1 MTQSSNK
8 SRHNP
13 GDVLAKLK
21 SWAVVRDREHELDR
35 QRRDTEAQ
43 RRANQAEA
51 DWKAA
56 RERHADEAEINQ
68 QAAREAMLRAL
79 DDYEPPEP
87 EPEPSHPIDVLVDT
101 LQEKIA
107 ELTRLV
113 SEQNNTIAEQN
124 ETIGSLRDQLIVKHL
139 RTSLPFH
146 RTLDDVADRIV
157 KLRADLF
164 KNQGGKK
171 GRSKYKVTLFV
182 WLDNKIAKA
191 GNIKALTFPLTY
203 DPKRHEFSG
212 SLLWKGMV
220 GGIKGSKAVPDH
232 ICLVSGNQCHVAV
245 GGREIELDEF
255 DAEPDGLAIKRWY
268 WNADKALSHT

>member
-1 MTQSSNK
+1 MTQSSK
-8 SRHNP
+8 ESQHNP
-13 GDVLAKLK
+13 GDVLAQLK

-56 RERHADEAEINQ
+56 RQHRADQTEIDQ

-79 DDYEPPEP
+79 DEYEPPEP
-87 EPEPSHPIDVLVDT
+87 EPEPSQPTDALLDR
-101 LQEKIA
+101 LQDKIA
-107 ELTRLV
+107 ELTRVV
-113 SEQNNTIAEQN
+113 SEQA
-124 ETIGSLRDQLIVKHL
+124 ETIESLRDQLIVKSL

-157 KLRADLF
+157 KLRADFF
-164 KNQGGKK
+164 KNEGKK
-171 GRSKYKVTLFV
+171 GRSKYKLTLFV
-182 WLDNKIAKA
+182 WLDNKDAKA

-203 DPKRHEFSG
+203 VPKRQEFTG

-220 GGIKGSKAVPDH
+220 GGIKGSGAVPHH

-245 GGREIELDEF
+245 GGREIEVDEF
-255 DAEPDGLAIKRWY
+255 DAKPDGLATKRWY

>member
-1 MTQSSNK
+1 MTKSLIIHQSNESQ
-8 SRHNP
+8 RNP
-13 GDVLAKLK
+13 GDILAKLK

-35 QRRDTEAQ
+35 QRRDTETQ
-43 RRANQAEA
+43 RRANEAEA
-51 DWKAA
+51 AWKAA
-56 RERHADEAEINQ
+56 RQHHTDEAEIDQ
-68 QAAREAMLRAL
+68 KAAREAMLKAL
-79 DDYEPPEP
+79 DEYEPPEP
-87 EPEPSHPIDVLVDT
+87 EPEASQPTDDALADR
-101 LQEKIA
+101 LQDKIA

-113 SEQNNTIAEQN
+113 SEQANTIE
-124 ETIGSLRDQLIVKHL
+124 SLRDQLIVKSL

-146 RTLDDVADRIV
+146 RTLDDVVDRIV
-157 KLRADLF
+157 KLRADF
-164 KNQGGKK
+164 FRNEGGKK
-171 GRSKYKVTLFV
+171 GRSRYKLTLFV
-182 WLDNKIAKA
+182 WLDNKDAKA

-203 DPKRHEFSG
+203 DPKRQEFSG

-220 GGIKGSKAVPDH
+220 GGIKGSKAVSDH